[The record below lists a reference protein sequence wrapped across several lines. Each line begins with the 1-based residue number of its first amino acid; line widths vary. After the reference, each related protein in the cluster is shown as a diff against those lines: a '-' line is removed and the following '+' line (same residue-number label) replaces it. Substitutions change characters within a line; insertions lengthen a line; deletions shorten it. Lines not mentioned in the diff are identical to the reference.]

1 MSEKAGLHTP
11 ELSTEV
17 QRQHERIDSGS
28 WENIYVVGD
37 VHGCPEELDQ
47 LISELSP
54 TDDEL
59 VVFVGDLVNKGPD
72 SQAVIERVRRMEN
85 AVSVRGNNEQKLLDG
100 KARIPSLTDE
110 DRRYIESMPVVV
122 SWEGNLVVHGG
133 VSPKKPLKQH
143 SQKDLQE
150 TRSLYGGGYEGV
162 FWFEK
167 YERDRRVFF
176 GHTVLDAPL
185 DAGEAI
191 GLDTGCVY
199 GGMLTAYDC
208 GNDEFVTVEPDR
220 KYRERNQSHIVSTR
234 SL

>member
-1 MSEKAGLHTP
+1 MSEKTELRGP
-11 ELSTEV
+11 EFSTEV
-17 QRQHERIDSGS
+17 QRQHRRVDTDS

-37 VHGCPEELDQ
+37 VHGCPKELDR
-47 LISELSP
+47 LFSEISP
-54 TDDEL
+54 TEDEL
-59 VVFVGDLVNKGPD
+59 VVFVGDLINKGPD
-72 SQAVIERVRRMEN
+72 SQAVIERVRQMEN

-100 KARIPSLTDE
+100 KSDIPSLEE
-110 DRRYIESMPVVV
+110 DDRSYIESMPVVV
-122 SWEGNLVVHGG
+122 SWKDNLVVHGG
-133 VSPKKPLKQH
+133 VSPEKPLKQH

-150 TRSLYGGGYEGV
+150 TRSLYGGGYDGV

-167 YERDRRVFF
+167 YGGDRRVFF

-185 DAGEAI
+185 DGGEAI

-208 GNDEFVTVEPDR
+208 GNDEFVAVDSER
-220 KYRERNQSHIVSTR
+220 KYRERSQSHIVSTR